1 MRARVNGR
9 VRVRSFDGAC
19 VVVTDERRTRRA
31 RKSAERGGSGP
42 SRAKE
47 KKLLEKAIAA
57 AGRVSN
63 IVTMTVIT

>member
-1 MRARVNGR
+1 MRASVNGR
-9 VRVRSFDGAC
+9 VRVRSFDGASSSRMS
-19 VVVTDERRTRRA
+19 VGREARGRVPDEGA
-31 RKSAERGGSGP
+31 RGPRGQ
-42 SRAKE
+42 K

>member
-31 RKSAERGGSGP
+31 RKSAGRGGSGP
-42 SRAKE
+42 SRAK
-47 KKLLEKAIAA
+47 KKLLEKAIA
-57 AGRVSN
+57 GEIECLIS
-63 IVTMTVIT
+63 